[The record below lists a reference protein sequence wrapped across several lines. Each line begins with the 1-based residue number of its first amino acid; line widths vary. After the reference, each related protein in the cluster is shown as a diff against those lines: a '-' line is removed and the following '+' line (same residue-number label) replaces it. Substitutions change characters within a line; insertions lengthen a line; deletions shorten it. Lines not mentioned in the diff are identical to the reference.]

1 MTIPPEHTPADCHF
15 CGKHAIGL
23 GIGFAHSRDTD
34 PRWLCAECSLILE
47 DFKKIKRADAYEIR
61 ARDGGDEAA
70 CNYCAELG
78 KTDLAEM
85 DDLERSL
92 LWKAVW
98 DGCAAELRRL
108 VRDGSAP
115 F

>member
-1 MTIPPEHTPADCHF
+1 MTIPPEHIPADCHF

-23 GIGFAHSRDTD
+23 GIGPNPKD

-61 ARDGGDEAA
+61 ARQGGMAA
-70 CNYCAELG
+70 AGPLVEEWG
-78 KTDLAEM
+78 SDLAEWSEEQVLM
-85 DDLERSL
+85 FCGTI
-92 LWKAVW
+92 W

>member
-1 MTIPPEHTPADCHF
+1 MTIPPEHIPADCHF

-23 GIGFAHSRDTD
+23 GIGPNPKD

-61 ARDGGDEAA
+61 ALDGGDASAE
-70 CNYCAELG
+70 NYCADIG
-78 KTDLAEM
+78 KTDMADM
-85 DDLERSL
+85 DDLERRM

-98 DGCAAELRRL
+98 DGCANELRRL
-108 VRDGSAP
+108 VRNQEAP

>member
-1 MTIPPEHTPADCHF
+1 MTIPPEHIPADCHF

-23 GIGFAHSRDTD
+23 GIGSNAKD

-61 ARDGGDEAA
+61 ARQGGMAA
-70 CNYCAELG
+70 AGPLVEEWG
-78 KTDLAEM
+78 SDLAEWSEEQV
-85 DDLERSL
+85 L
-92 LWKAVW
+92 KFCGTIW

-108 VRDGSAP
+108 VRNNDAP